1 MLTSCVTW
9 ENGSGSARRSLEAL
23 LHVSEVRIDTWRTST
38 LGTLTD
44 LRLVRL
50 ASAVA
55 HGAHAG
61 RVWVHDTWSRN
72 FRKKYFLRVT
82 MCRSVTHGVGRKF
95 NILS

>member
-1 MLTSCVTW
+1 MLTW
-9 ENGSGSARRSLEAL
+9 ENGSLEAL

-61 RVWVHDTWSRN
+61 RVTDIRLVRLAPPSH
-72 FRKKYFLRVT
+72 
-82 MCRSVTHGVGRKF
+82 MAHMPAA
-95 NILS
+95 